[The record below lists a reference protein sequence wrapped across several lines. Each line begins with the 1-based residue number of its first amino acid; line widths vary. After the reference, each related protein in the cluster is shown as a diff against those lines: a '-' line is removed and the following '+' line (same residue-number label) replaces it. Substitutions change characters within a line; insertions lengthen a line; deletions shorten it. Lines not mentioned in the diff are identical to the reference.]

1 MARNPIITVK
11 SFEKATG
18 VHFTLNH
25 TGKMEGMQSLS
36 TSCICNPACLARMQ
50 DPESICSHC
59 FAAAMHK
66 RYSNLGACLEKNT
79 LVLSSRLFEICELP
93 MINAAFFRFE
103 SFGDLGS
110 VTQARNYIRLAKR
123 NPWTRFALWTKNP
136 AILARAIDLEGGK
149 PENLNV
155 ILSSPYINVP
165 CERSGWPFVDKTF
178 TVWDKAGQKELQA
191 AGGCINCGSKKCI
204 DCLVCYTKNDVTA
217 INESLK

>member
-1 MARNPIITVK
+1 MARKSFITVK
-11 SFEKATG
+11 SFEKETG

-36 TSCICNPACLARMQ
+36 TSCICNPACLVRMQ

-66 RYSNLGACLEKNT
+66 RYSNLGVCLEKNT
-79 LVLSSRLFEICELP
+79 EILSGRLFEVCELP
-93 MINAAFFRFE
+93 MINAAYFRFE

-136 AILARAIDLEGGK
+136 GYLANAIREEGK
-149 PENLNV
+149 PDNLNV
-155 ILSSPYINVP
+155 ILSSPYINTP
-165 CERSGWPFVDKTF
+165 CDASRWDFVDKTF
-178 TVWDKAGQKELQA
+178 TVWDKWGENHIGHDK
-191 AGGCINCGSKKCI
+191 INCGSRKCL
-204 DCLVCYTKNDVTA
+204 DCLLCYTKNNVTA